1 MKYTALANYIQGSYA
16 PASPRSQ
23 DVTSPVNGELLTT
36 VPLANESELQ
46 TAIESA
52 KQAFPGWSDLTLRQR
67 CDVFYR
73 YRNLL
78 QDNLE
83 ELSRVCHEEN
93 GKTIAESKAEVL
105 KAIELTELAC
115 SLPNLVAGESL
126 EVSPGFDC
134 SIQQAPLGVV
144 ACITPFNF
152 PIMVPHWTIP
162 MALALGNTMIFK
174 PSEQVPISGAR
185 IAELLTEAGLPDG
198 VFNVVHGDR
207 HTVEAIC
214 DHPDI
219 EAITFVGSTPVAK
232 SVYARATSTYKR
244 ALAMGGAKNHLIV
257 MPDAD
262 VEHTAANVAA
272 SACGCAGQ
280 RCMAAATMVAVGNV
294 DHIVDK
300 VVEQSMT
307 LVPGKNL
314 GAVISEKAKTRIE
327 GYITDAVEQ
336 GATILLDGRGTT
348 VEGCENGSYVG
359 PTVLDNVTPD
369 MNIANAEVFGPV
381 LSIIRTD
388 NLNGA
393 VQLENASPYG
403 NAAVVYTQ
411 DGQVA
416 REFADRASAGMI
428 GVNVGVPVPR
438 EPFGFGGW
446 NESRF
451 GVGDITGRGSIQF
464 WTQSKKITSHWV
476 E

>member
-336 GATILLDGRGTT
+336 GATILLDGRGTM

>member
-262 VEHTAANVAA
+262 IEHTAANVAA